1 MISDK
6 IYVFSFYL
14 NNEIGVKIVLTRRY
28 SYTIIY
34 VKTFFFYFLLCVFS
48 GSLVIRPE
56 NHKIRIKRKDGI

>member
-34 VKTFFFYFLLCVFS
+34 VKTFFFIFFCVCLV
-48 GSLVIRPE
+48 GVLSLDLRT
-56 NHKIRIKRKDGI
+56 IKYE